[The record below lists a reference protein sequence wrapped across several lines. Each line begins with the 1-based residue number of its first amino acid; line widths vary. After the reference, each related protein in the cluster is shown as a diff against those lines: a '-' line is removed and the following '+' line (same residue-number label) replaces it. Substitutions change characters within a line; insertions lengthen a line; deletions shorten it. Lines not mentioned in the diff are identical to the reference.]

1 MSMAGRNVA
10 AALVLLAF
18 GAWYAWLSAG
28 LPERHMP
35 NTPGPSFFPLVI
47 VTLLVGLA
55 LALLI
60 KGIADLRSGRDTGAP
75 SKLPPGA
82 LSALAA
88 FLVYLGVLPYAGFVV
103 SSVIFFAVLMLLY
116 GGRKPLLIGAAA
128 TLVPVS
134 LFVIFRYGFQIVLPH
149 GVLGF

>member
-1 MSMAGRNVA
+1 MSMAGRNVV
-10 AALVLLAF
+10 AALVLLVF

-28 LPERHMP
+28 LPERNMP

-47 VTLLVGLA
+47 VTLLIGLA
-55 LALLI
+55 LALLVR
-60 KGIADLRSGRDTGAP
+60 GIADLRAGRDRDVPDSLA
-75 SKLPPGA
+75 PGA
-82 LSALAA
+82 LPALAS
-88 FLVYLGVLPYAGFVV
+88 FLVYLTALPYAGFVA

-128 TLVPVS
+128 ILIPVT
-134 LFVIFRYGFQIVLPH
+134 LFVIFRFGLQIVLPH